1 MLVNRRGGEE
11 RRLPKVSDAHREARR
26 DEILA
31 ATLRVLSER
40 GYRRTSM
47 ADVIAET
54 GLSAGA
60 IYGHFEGKQELFL
73 AVARS
78 VLARRRDELEAVIR
92 HGPPPSPGDALGVML
107 RGLVAGVDARVL
119 VQVWGEA
126 TTEPEV
132 RAMVNDQVHIIRG
145 AFEDAVRAWCAAH
158 PDRLP
163 EGPDAA
169 VGRLLPV
176 MLGLAQGFL
185 VQHAVFDDVDDE
197 AYLAAAREALPH

>member
-1 MLVNRRGGEE
+1 M
-11 RRLPKVSDAHREARR
+11 PKVSDAHREARR
-26 DEILA
+26 EEILA
-31 ATLRVLSER
+31 AALRVLSER

-47 ADVIAET
+47 ADVIAEA

-78 VLARRRDELEAVIR
+78 VLARRRDELESVIR
-92 HGPPPSPGDALGVML
+92 QGSPPAPGEALGILL
-107 RGLVAGVDARVL
+107 RGLVTGGIDTRVL

-126 TTEPEV
+126 TTDPDV
-132 RAMVNDQVHIIRG
+132 RAMVNDQVHVIRG
-145 AFEDAVRAWCAAH
+145 AFEDAVRAWGAAH
-158 PDRLP
+158 PERLP

-169 VGRLLPV
+169 VGRLMPV

-185 VQHAVFDDVDDE
+185 VQRAVFDHFDDE
-197 AYLAAAREALPH
+197 AYLATVVEVLPH